1 MKNNKR
7 GSLFILTGALLL
19 FAAMLLIVWN
29 EHENSA
35 AKERSEKVVSALKE
49 TIGVPTEDNS
59 SDDEPVE
66 ALPSPSGNSTAAD
79 SDTND
84 DTSSVTDNNAASGNI
99 PSVEVDGREYMGMI
113 SIPSVGLEL
122 PVTKE
127 WSYYDLRTAACRY
140 SGSVETN
147 DLVICAHNYRSF
159 FDRLSELTEGSEV
172 ILTLSDGKVCRY
184 SVEWTEFVDGNNAR
198 QIREGSAEDWELTL
212 FTCTWSGYS
221 RVTVRCSA
229 EKKEPET
236 SSSSQNE

>member
-35 AKERSEKVVSALKE
+35 AKERSEKVISALKE
-49 TIGVPTEDNS
+49 TFGVPTADNS
-59 SDDEPVE
+59 SDDEPGE
-66 ALPSPSGNSTAAD
+66 ALPSPSDNSAAAD
-79 SDTND
+79 SDTNYG
-84 DTSSVTDNNAASGNI
+84 TSSERSGESVDI
-99 PSVEVDGREYMGMI
+99 PSVQVDGREYMGMI

-172 ILTLSDGKVCRY
+172 ILTLADGKVCRY
-184 SVEWTEFVDGNNAR
+184 TVEWTEFVDGNNAR
-198 QIREGSAEDWELTL
+198 QIREGSAEDWDLTL

-229 EKKEPET
+229 EKKEPES

>member
-35 AKERSEKVVSALKE
+35 AKERSEKVISALKE
-49 TIGVPTEDNS
+49 TFGVPTADNS
-59 SDDEPVE
+59 SDDEPGE
-66 ALPSPSGNSTAAD
+66 ALPSPSDNSTAAD

-84 DTSSVTDNNAASGNI
+84 GTSSERSGESVDI
-99 PSVEVDGREYMGMI
+99 PSVQVDGREYMGMI

-127 WSYYDLRTAACRY
+127 WSYYDLRAAACRY

-172 ILTLSDGKVCRY
+172 ILTLADGKVCRY
-184 SVEWTEFVDGNNAR
+184 TVEWTEFVDGNNAR

-229 EKKEPET
+229 EKKEP
-236 SSSSQNE
+236 